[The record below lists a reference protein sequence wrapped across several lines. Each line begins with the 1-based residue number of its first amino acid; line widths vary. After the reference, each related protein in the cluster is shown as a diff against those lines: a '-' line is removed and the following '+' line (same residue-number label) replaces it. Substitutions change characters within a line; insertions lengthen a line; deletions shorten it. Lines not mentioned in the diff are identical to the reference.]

1 MVLRIGVFGDV
12 VGRAG
17 RAAVAEH
24 LPKVKERLKLDV
36 AVLNIENA
44 ASGFGFNA
52 KMIED
57 FQAAGVDAMITGN
70 HAFDQKD
77 ANQLLST
84 LPNLI
89 RPANYPDGTPGKG
102 VCEIETPKGTVVVAQ
117 VMGRLF
123 MTPLDCPFKT
133 IDRVLA
139 PYRLGPTCKAILVD
153 IHGEGTSE
161 KMAMGHHLDG
171 RVTLVEGTHTH
182 VPTADTMIL
191 PKGTAYQTDLGMTG
205 DYHSVIGFEPEVPV
219 RRFISG
225 RGGGR
230 LSPALG
236 EATLSGAYVEA
247 DLSTGLA
254 KRVSPIRVGGKLAE
268 IFPQGQS

>member
-17 RAAVAEH
+17 RSAVLKH
-24 LPKVKERLKLDV
+24 MPLVKEALKLDLV
-36 AVLNIENA
+36 VLNIENA
-44 ASGFGFNA
+44 ASGFGYTQ
-52 KMIED
+52 KMVEE
-57 FQAAGVDAMITGN
+57 FEAAGVDAMITGN

-84 LPNLI
+84 KRSLI
-89 RPANYPDGTPGKG
+89 RPANYPEGTPGIG
-102 VCEIETPKGTVVVAQ
+102 LCEVQTPKGSIVIAQ

-133 IDRVLA
+133 VDNLLRTH
-139 PYRLGPTCKAILVD
+139 RLGETCKAILVD
-153 IHGEGTSE
+153 IHGEATSE
-161 KMAMGHHLDG
+161 KMAMGHYLDG

-205 DYHSVIGFEPEVPV
+205 DYHSVIGFDPQVPV
-219 RRFISG
+219 NRFKTG
-225 RGGGR
+225 RSRGR
-230 LSPALG
+230 LTPALG
-236 EATLSGAYVEA
+236 EATLSGIYVEA
-247 DLSTGLA
+247 DLNTGLA
-254 KRVSPIRVGGKLAE
+254 QKAKPIRTGGKL
-268 IFPQGQS
+268 ISTLST